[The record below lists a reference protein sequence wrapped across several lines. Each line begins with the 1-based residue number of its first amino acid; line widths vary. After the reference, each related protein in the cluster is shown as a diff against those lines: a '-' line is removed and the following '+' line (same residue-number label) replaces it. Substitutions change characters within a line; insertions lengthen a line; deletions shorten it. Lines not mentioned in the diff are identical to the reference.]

1 MDLSTTLKFLHV
13 LAATLWVGGGFSII
27 LASIVMV
34 GRSSAEA
41 QFNFIR
47 ATVLLHPRLF
57 VPVSLITLTS
67 GLALL
72 FVAGWGWEPFA
83 ILGVAGVLVT
93 AGVGLLVLG
102 PAGDRALKIEA
113 EKGAQV
119 ALPHLRQVQRLA
131 LMDYTIQ
138 FSIVFLMVVK
148 PAWNDIAV
156 LGGLALVIVL
166 AIAAASQSLTRTT

>member
-1 MDLSTTLKFLHV
+1 MDLSITLKFIHV
-13 LAATLWVGGGFSII
+13 TAAVLWVGGGFSII

-41 QFNFIR
+41 QLDFIR
-47 ATVLLHPRLF
+47 ATVMLHPRLF
-57 VPVSLITLTS
+57 IPVSLITLIS

-83 ILGVAGVLVT
+83 ILGLIGVLVA

-113 EKGAQV
+113 EKGAKA
-119 ALPHLRQVQRLA
+119 ALPHLRRVQRLA

-138 FSIVFLMVVK
+138 FAIVFLMVVK
-148 PAWNDIAV
+148 PAWQDIAV
-156 LGGLALVIVL
+156 LGGLALVIVM
-166 AIAAASQSLTRTT
+166 AIVAASQSLTRTT